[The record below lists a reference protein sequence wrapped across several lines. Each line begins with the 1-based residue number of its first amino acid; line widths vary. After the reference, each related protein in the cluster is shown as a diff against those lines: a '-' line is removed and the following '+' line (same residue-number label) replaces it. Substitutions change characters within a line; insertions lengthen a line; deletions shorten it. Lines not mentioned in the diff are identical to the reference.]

1 MVTNEHLQSIIDG
14 DIGIIDSTQ
23 AVAVARELLAAR
35 GCLIH
40 AKAYWGSFS
49 RRAEKEFGADV
60 ISERLRASFL
70 EWRKAAE

>member
-35 GCLIH
+35 T
-40 AKAYWGSFS
+40 
-49 RRAEKEFGADV
+49 
-60 ISERLRASFL
+60 FL
-70 EWRKAAE
+70 EAYEHDDYHAEIAAFKEARKAAE